1 MSKFT
6 VYLTVHFRA
15 EIEAESQAQAEELAN
30 VMDYDSMQSYD
41 ESDFRVEPVDKD
53 AVLSYNT

>member
-15 EIEAESQAQAEELAN
+15 EIEAESQDQAEELGN
-30 VMDYDSMQSYD
+30 RMDYDAMESYD
-41 ESDFRVEPVDKD
+41 EGEFRVEPVEED
-53 AVLSYNT
+53 AE

>member
-15 EIEAESQAQAEELAN
+15 EVEAESLAQAEELGN
-30 VMDYDSMQSYD
+30 CMDYDAMESYD
-41 ESDFRVEPVDKD
+41 EGDFRVEPVDEEEEHD
-53 AVLSYNT
+53 CN

>member
-15 EIEAESQAQAEELAN
+15 EIEADNLAQAEQLGN
-30 VMDYDSMQSYD
+30 GMDYEVMESYD
-41 ESDFRVEPVDKD
+41 EGDFRVEPVDID
-53 AVLSYNT
+53 EE